1 MNENTGS
8 NDDVPV
14 PEFARQSHHPSA
26 VAMACTLSNLELLYL
41 LIDTGA
47 SVDLADEDGET
58 PLLIAIRNQFT
69 EGARVLITQ
78 GHANVNLPEK
88 VNGWTPLIVAG
99 KTSGSESFMQG
110 INTHVTFVILS
121 NGRVL

>member
-1 MNENTGS
+1 
-8 NDDVPV
+8 
-14 PEFARQSHHPSA
+14 
-26 VAMACTLSNLELLYL
+26 MACTLSNLELLYL

-99 KTSGSESFMQG
+99 KKSGSEKSFMQG
-110 INTHVTFVILS
+110 GRYSCDICNS